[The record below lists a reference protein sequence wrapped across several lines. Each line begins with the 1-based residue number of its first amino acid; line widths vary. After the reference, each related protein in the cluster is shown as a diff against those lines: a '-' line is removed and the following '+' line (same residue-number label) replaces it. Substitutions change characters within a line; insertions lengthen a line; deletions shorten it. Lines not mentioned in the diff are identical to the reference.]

1 MGVPVSSAL
10 TVSLLN
16 NPFLN
21 SLTAEDLKSLQ
32 SYEALNCHNEYF
44 LWKSDLTLL
53 KTPFKLI
60 RFKKHL
66 SYKYI
71 LRIFVAYWL
80 KSCFNSANIYI
91 NSAKRLFIC
100 NIKTIYQCLSLSHY
114 FYREVVS
121 VWK

>member
-1 MGVPVSSAL
+1 MAVPVSS
-10 TVSLLN
+10 V
-16 NPFLN
+16 
-21 SLTAEDLKSLQ
+21 LTANPPNNTFSKELQNKDLKSLY
-32 SYEALNCHNEYF
+32 S
-44 LWKSDLTLL
+44 SDAIYSKIFT
-53 KTPFKLI
+53 KTFFKAFDNSFQNYL
-60 RFKKHL
+60 FKK
-66 SYKYI
+66 YFANKDI

-100 NIKTIYQCLSLSHY
+100 NIKTIYQCLSLSPY

>member
-1 MGVPVSSAL
+1 MSSVL

-16 NPFLN
+16 NAFLN
-21 SLTAEDLKSLQ
+21 GLTTEDLKILK
-32 SYEALNCHNEYF
+32 SYKAPNCHDEYF
-44 LWKSDLTLL
+44 LWKYDLTLL
-53 KTPFKLI
+53 KTPFKLS

>member
-1 MGVPVSSAL
+1 MAVPVSSVL

-32 SYEALNCHNEYF
+32 SYKTLNCHNEYF

-71 LRIFVAYWL
+71 LRIFVAY
-80 KSCFNSANIYI
+80 
-91 NSAKRLFIC
+91 
-100 NIKTIYQCLSLSHY
+100 
-114 FYREVVS
+114 
-121 VWK
+121 

>member
-32 SYEALNCHNEYF
+32 SYKALNCHNAYF

-53 KTPFKLI
+53 KTPLKLI
-60 RFKKHL
+60 TFFK
-66 SYKYI
+66 I
-71 LRIFVAYWL
+71 LPILFEL
-80 KSCFNSANIYI
+80 FGDKDDDDDEGCSG
-91 NSAKRLFIC
+91 AKCPILIIDGDETSSFFKETKR
-100 NIKTIYQCLSLSHY
+100 
-114 FYREVVS
+114 RG
-121 VWK
+121 